1 MVSYLSLGVIVPI
14 RFCLYF
20 PELKRGENATVSI
33 CHVHEVPCGS
43 ITCLCVWYGHTCLY
57 P

>member
-14 RFCLYF
+14 PFCLYF

-43 ITCLCVWYGHTCLY
+43 ITCLCVWYEHTCLY